1 MARMVMA
8 TFELR
13 IQQGSMSMKQVQR
26 LAGTILALVL
36 TLTTL
41 GAQMPSGK
49 DKVKIAPIAAVKGA
63 AGDTVQVRVTMK
75 FSKYW
80 HSYGF
85 TKTVG
90 PDGLGPDNA
99 TLSVRPGNV
108 AKLAGKP
115 KVLKGAHRKFDE
127 SYQVT
132 IEEIDGTVELQVPIV
147 LDRALPLGN
156 TSMQFTFGMQ
166 VCDTTSCLPY
176 EEFDPIAV
184 PVTVTDI
191 YKGPAEEA
199 TAPATT
205 GAAIDTQRTSAAPP
219 VVGDQTIETEK
230 SKGLWSFFLYA
241 MGIGFLA
248 LLTPC
253 VFPMIPITV
262 SFFTK
267 RHEKSKGK
275 GLQESLLFGL
285 GIISTFTA
293 VGIVA
298 SVLFG
303 GTAVQDLAANPWL
316 NLGIGTLF
324 MILAFN
330 LFGAFEIQVPV
341 SIMNA
346 LNKKSQGD
354 GKVAI
359 LLMGLTFSLTS
370 FTCTVPFVGTLL
382 LSASGGDYLYPAV
395 GTLGFAT
402 AFALPFVGLSMFPS
416 LLVRLPRAGGWMNN
430 LKVVMGF
437 LEIAAAIKFFS
448 TAEFIFGLGLL
459 PREVFLAVWAGVC
472 FLIVLYVLG
481 SFKMKLDSPLESVS
495 GIRALFAVIFA
506 TLGFWFV
513 GGMLGKPLASDLEA
527 LLPPENYHEL
537 LLEMNTGV
545 AAPPTSSGATTA
557 GKGDVVAQAGT
568 SVHDGLTWYSNLDEA
583 KRVAARENKPIF
595 IDFTGFSCVNCRK
608 MEKAVFPQPMVV
620 DAFKKFVLVQL
631 YTDRKSEPY
640 ISNQNLLKTYGT
652 VANPLYV
659 ILRADGSYVA
669 QSGYQLAFTSNP
681 QTFVEFLSKA
691 L

>member
-1 MARMVMA
+1 M
-8 TFELR
+8 
-13 IQQGSMSMKQVQR
+13 Q
-26 LAGTILALVL
+26 
-36 TLTTL
+36 
-41 GAQMPSGK
+41 
-49 DKVKIAPIAAVKGA
+49 GA
-63 AGDTVQVRVTMK
+63 AGDTVQVKISMK
-75 FSKYW
+75 IAKHW

-90 PDGLGPDNA
+90 PDGLGPDYTILTVA
-99 TLSVRPGNV
+99 PASV

-115 KVLKGAHRKFDE
+115 KVLKGSHKKYDE
-127 SYQVT
+127 SWQVT
-132 IEEIDGTVELQVPIV
+132 TEELEGTVEVLAAIV
-147 LDRALPLGN
+147 LDRALPVGKTALKL
-156 TSMQFTFGMQ
+156 TFGMQ
-166 VCDTTSCLPY
+166 MCDTTSCLPF
-176 EEFDPIAV
+176 EDFDPITV
-184 PVTVTDI
+184 PVTITDV
-191 YKGPAEEA
+191 YKGPADEA
-199 TAPATT
+199 VVPATT
-205 GAAIDTQRTSAAPP
+205 QSIVDTQRGTVAPA

-241 MGIGFLA
+241 MGVGFLA

-293 VGIVA
+293 VGIIA
-298 SVLFG
+298 SVIFG

-316 NLGIGTLF
+316 NLGIGALF
-324 MILAFN
+324 MALAFN

-472 FLIVLYVLG
+472 LLIMLYLLG
-481 SFKMKLDSPLESVS
+481 TFKMKLDSPLDSVS

-506 TLGFWFV
+506 TLAFWFV

-545 AAPPTSSGATTA
+545 AAPPTSSTSGSAAEGAT
-557 GKGDVVAQAGT
+557 VAQAGT
-568 SVHDGLTWYSNLDEA
+568 SVHDGLVWYSNLDEA

-608 MEKAVFPQPMVV
+608 MEKAVFPQSMVV
-620 DAFKKFVLVQL
+620 ETFKKFVLVQL

-640 ISNQNLLKTYGT
+640 ISNQNLLKSYGT

-659 ILRADGSYVA
+659 LLRPDGSYVA

>member
-1 MARMVMA
+1 
-8 TFELR
+8 
-13 IQQGSMSMKQVQR
+13 MKQVQR

-49 DKVKIAPIAAVKGA
+49 DKVTIAPIPAVQGA
-63 AGDTVQVRVTMK
+63 AGDTVQVRIALK
-75 FSKYW
+75 FAKHY

-90 PDGLGPDNA
+90 PDGLGPDNT
-99 TLSVRPGNV
+99 TLSVRPATV

-115 KVLKGAHRKFDE
+115 KVLKGLHRKFDD

-132 IEEIDGTVELQVPIV
+132 IEEIDGTVEVLVPVV
-147 LDRALPLGN
+147 LDRALPVGK
-156 TSMQFTFGMQ
+156 TSLQFIFGMQ

-176 EEFDPIAV
+176 EEFDPVTAAV
-184 PVTVTDI
+184 TITDI
-191 YKGPAEEA
+191 YKGPADA
-199 TAPATT
+199 PTAQATT
-205 GAAIDTQRTSAAPP
+205 GAAVDTSAKNAVSA

-241 MGIGFLA
+241 MGVGFLA

-298 SVLFG
+298 SIIFG

-330 LFGAFEIQVPV
+330 LFGAFEIQVPI

-472 FLIVLYVLG
+472 FLIMLYVLG
-481 SFKMKLDSPLESVS
+481 TFKMKLDSPLESVS
-495 GIRALFAVIFA
+495 GIRALFAVVFA

-545 AAPPTSSGATTA
+545 AAPPTSSAATAA
-557 GKGDVVAQAGT
+557 GKGDAIAQAGT
-568 SVHDGLTWYSNLDEA
+568 AVHDGLTWYSNLDEA

-659 ILRADGSYVA
+659 LLRSDGTYVA
-669 QSGYQLAFTSNP
+669 QSGYILAYSSNP
-681 QTFVEFLSKA
+681 QTFVEFLAKA

>member
-1 MARMVMA
+1 MMHAQRFV
-8 TFELR
+8 
-13 IQQGSMSMKQVQR
+13 GS
-26 LAGTILALVL
+26 ILALVL
-36 TLTTL
+36 TLTTVV
-41 GAQMPSGK
+41 AQMPSGK
-49 DKVKIAPIAAVKGA
+49 DKVTIALIPAMQGA
-63 AGDTVQVRVTMK
+63 AGDTVQVKISMK
-75 FSKYW
+75 IAKHW

-90 PDGLGPDNA
+90 PDGLGPDYTVLTVA
-99 TLSVRPGNV
+99 PASV

-115 KVLKGAHRKFDE
+115 KVLKGSHKKYDE
-127 SYQVT
+127 SWQVT
-132 IEEIDGTVELQVPIV
+132 TEELEGTVEVQAAIV
-147 LDRALPLGN
+147 LDRALPVGKTALKL
-156 TSMQFTFGMQ
+156 TFGMQ
-166 VCDTTSCLPY
+166 MCDTTSCLPF
-176 EEFDPIAV
+176 EDFDPITV
-184 PVTVTDI
+184 PVTITDV
-191 YKGPAEEA
+191 YKGPADEA
-199 TAPATT
+199 VAPATT
-205 GAAIDTQRTSAAPP
+205 QSIVDTQSPPVAPA

-241 MGIGFLA
+241 MGVGFLA

-293 VGIVA
+293 VGIIA
-298 SVLFG
+298 SVIFG

-316 NLGIGTLF
+316 NLGIGALF
-324 MILAFN
+324 MALAFN

-472 FLIVLYVLG
+472 LLIMLYLLG
-481 SFKMKLDSPLESVS
+481 TFKMKLDSPLDSVS

-506 TLGFWFV
+506 TLAFWFV

-545 AAPPTSSGATTA
+545 AAPPTSSTSGSAAEGAA
-557 GKGDVVAQAGT
+557 VAQAGT
-568 SVHDGLTWYSNLDEA
+568 SVHDGLVWYSNLDEA

-608 MEKAVFPQPMVV
+608 MEKAVFPQSMVV
-620 DAFKKFVLVQL
+620 ETFKKFVLVQL

-640 ISNQNLLKTYGT
+640 ISNQNLLKSYGT

-659 ILRADGSYVA
+659 LLRPDGSYAA

>member
-1 MARMVMA
+1 MNHAQRMLGLFLA
-8 TFELR
+8 TVFA
-13 IQQGSMSMKQVQR
+13 ITAMS
-26 LAGTILALVL
+26 
-36 TLTTL
+36 
-41 GAQMPSGK
+41 AQIPSGK
-49 DKVKIAPIAAVKGA
+49 DKVKIAPVAAVEGA
-63 AGDTVQVRVTMK
+63 AGDTVRVVVSMK
-75 FSKYW
+75 IDKHW
-80 HSYGF
+80 NTYGF
-85 TKTVG
+85 TRAVG
-90 PDGLGPDNA
+90 PDGLGPDNM
-99 TLSVRPGNV
+99 TLSVGPSSV

-115 KVLKGAHRKFDE
+115 RFVKGMQKKYDEIFEVVLEKVSGD
-127 SYQVT
+127 
-132 IEEIDGTVELQVPIV
+132 VELQVPIV
-147 LDRALPLGN
+147 LDRALPLGKTSFKLN
-156 TSMQFTFGMQ
+156 FSMQM
-166 VCDTTSCLPY
+166 CDTTSCLPF
-176 EEFDPIAV
+176 EDFDAIIV
-184 PVTVTDI
+184 PVTITDI
-191 YKGPAEEA
+191 YKGPADA
-199 TAPATT
+199 PTAQATT
-205 GAAIDTQRTSAAPP
+205 GASVDTAIKAEALV

-241 MGIGFLA
+241 MGVGFLA

-298 SVLFG
+298 SIIFG

-316 NLGIGTLF
+316 NLGIGILF
-324 MILAFN
+324 TALAFN

-472 FLIVLYVLG
+472 FLIVLYLIG
-481 SFKMKLDSPLESVS
+481 SFKMKLDSPLDSVS
-495 GIRALFAVIFA
+495 GIRAMFAVIFA

-545 AAPPTSSGATTA
+545 AAAPAVSNASAPSAGATIS
-557 GKGDVVAQAGT
+557 QAGT
-568 SVHDGLTWYSNLDEA
+568 TVHDGLTWYSNLDEA
-583 KRVAARENKPIF
+583 KRIAAAENKPIF

-620 DAFKKFVLVQL
+620 ETFKKFVLVQL

-659 ILRADGSYVA
+659 LLRPDGSYIA
-669 QSGYQLAFTSNP
+669 QSGYQLMYSSNP
-681 QTFVEFLSKA
+681 QTFVDFLTKA

>member
-1 MARMVMA
+1 MVR
-8 TFELR
+8 LR
-13 IQQGSMSMKQVQR
+13 QFIGC
-26 LAGTILALVL
+26 ILALMVL
-36 TLTTL
+36 FSTVE
-41 GAQMPSGK
+41 AQMPSGK
-49 DKVKIAPIAAVKGA
+49 DHVTIAPIPAIQGA
-63 AGDTVQVRVTMK
+63 AGDTVQVK
-75 FSKYW
+75 ISIKIAKHW
-80 HSYGF
+80 HTYGF
-85 TKTVG
+85 TRTVG

-99 TLSVRPGNV
+99 VLSVGPSSV
-108 AKLAGKP
+108 ATLVGKP
-115 KVLKGAHRKFDE
+115 KVLKGAHKKYDE
-127 SYQVT
+127 SWQVT
-132 IEEIDGTVELQVPIV
+132 TEELDGTVEVQAAII
-147 LDRALPLGN
+147 LDRALPVGKTVLKL
-156 TSMQFTFGMQ
+156 TFGMQ
-166 VCDTTSCLPY
+166 MCDTTSCLPF
-176 EEFDPIAV
+176 EDFDPIAV
-184 PVTVTDI
+184 PVTITGM
-191 YKGPAEEA
+191 YKGPADEA

-205 GAAIDTQRTSAAPP
+205 GAAVDTLRKTLAPAF
-219 VVGDQTIETEK
+219 VGDQTINTEK

-241 MGIGFLA
+241 MGVGFLA

-293 VGIVA
+293 VGIIA
-298 SVLFG
+298 SAIFG

-459 PREVFLAVWAGVC
+459 PREVFLAIWAAVC
-472 FLIVLYVLG
+472 FLIMLYLLG
-481 SFKMKLDSPLESVS
+481 TFKMKLDSPLERVS

-506 TLGFWFV
+506 TLAFWFV
-513 GGMLGKPLASDLEA
+513 AGMLGKPLASDLEA

-545 AAPPTSSGATTA
+545 AAPITASTTGSAAAGAT
-557 GKGDVVAQAGT
+557 VAQAGT
-568 SVHDGLTWYSNLDEA
+568 SVHDGMTWYSNLDEA

-608 MEKAVFPQPMVV
+608 MEKAVFPQSMVV
-620 DAFKKFVLVQL
+620 ETFKKFVLVQL

-640 ISNQNLLKTYGT
+640 ISNQNLLKSYGT

-659 ILRADGSYVA
+659 LLRSDGSYLT

-681 QTFVEFLSKA
+681 QTFVEFLSTA

>member
-1 MARMVMA
+1 MMHAQRFV
-8 TFELR
+8 
-13 IQQGSMSMKQVQR
+13 GS
-26 LAGTILALVL
+26 ILALVL
-36 TLTTL
+36 TLTTVV
-41 GAQMPSGK
+41 AQMPSGK
-49 DKVKIAPIAAVKGA
+49 DKVTIAPIVAIEGA
-63 AGDTVQVRVTMK
+63 AGDTVQVKISMK
-75 FSKYW
+75 IAKHW

-90 PDGLGPDNA
+90 PDGLGPDYTVL
-99 TLSVRPGNV
+99 TLAPASV

-115 KVLKGAHRKFDE
+115 KVLKGSHKKYDE
-127 SYQVT
+127 SWQVT
-132 IEEIDGTVELQVPIV
+132 TEELEGTVEVQAAIV
-147 LDRALPLGN
+147 LNRALPLGK
-156 TSMQFTFGMQ
+156 TALKLTFGMQ
-166 VCDTTSCLPY
+166 MCDTTSCLPF
-176 EEFDPIAV
+176 EDFDPITV

-191 YKGPAEEA
+191 YKGPADEA
-199 TAPATT
+199 VVPATT
-205 GAAIDTQRTSAAPP
+205 QSIVDTQRATVAPA

-241 MGIGFLA
+241 MGVGFLA

-293 VGIVA
+293 VGIIA
-298 SVLFG
+298 SVIFG

-316 NLGIGTLF
+316 NLAIGALF
-324 MILAFN
+324 MALAFN

-416 LLVRLPRAGGWMNN
+416 LLLRLPRAGGWMNN

-472 FLIVLYVLG
+472 LLIMLYLLG
-481 SFKMKLDSPLESVS
+481 TFKMKLDSPLESVS
-495 GIRALFAVIFA
+495 GVRALFAVIFA
-506 TLGFWFV
+506 TLAFWFV

-545 AAPPTSSGATTA
+545 AAPPTSSTSGSAAEGAA
-557 GKGDVVAQAGT
+557 VAQAGT
-568 SVHDGLTWYSNLDEA
+568 SVHDGLVWYSNLDEA

-608 MEKAVFPQPMVV
+608 MEKAVFPQSMVV
-620 DAFKKFVLVQL
+620 ETFKKFVLVQL

-640 ISNQNLLKTYGT
+640 ISNQNLLKSYGT

-659 ILRADGSYVA
+659 LLRPDGSYVA

-681 QTFVEFLSKA
+681 QMFVEFLSKA